1 MLVPLSWLTAV
12 LPSLTAS
19 GREVADAL
27 LRVGLEVER
36 VEVLGIEH
44 LAVGRVLSFEPEPQ
58 KNGKTIRWC
67 SVDVGEAEPRGIVC
81 GAANFAVADLVVVAL
96 PGALLP
102 GGFAIGARKTYGH
115 VSDGMICSTRE
126 LGIGDDHDGILVL
139 PAGTPVGADAAQLL
153 GLGDEVLDI
162 AVTPDRGYCLSVR
175 GVARESAV
183 ALGLP
188 YADPGARVLPGGLR
202 RGVQVKLPDP
212 ARSGPGGCDRYVALT
227 IEDVDP
233 AASTPT
239 WLRRRLERA
248 GMRPISL
255 AVDVTNYVMLELGQP
270 LHAFD
275 AGHLVG
281 GIEVRRARA
290 GERLV
295 TLDGA
300 DRLLDTEDLVITDD
314 DGPIALAGVMGGER
328 TEISAGTTRILL
340 ESAHFDPLT
349 TARTARRHRLPS
361 EASRR
366 FERGVDPA
374 LCVAAAAAAAALL
387 ADLGSASAVAVTD
400 VDLRPDRPAIS
411 LNTAYPGQVGGRS
424 VATAA
429 VRRRLTQV
437 GCNVTGDEPFTVIP
451 PPWRPDLVASIDLV
465 EEVLRLEGYDTLPA
479 RLPLAPAGRG
489 LSTGQRQQRAVSRAL
504 AAAGFVE
511 VSTSPFVAA
520 DPLGLPK
527 GDPRRDALRLANP
540 LSAQES
546 CLRTTLLPGLL
557 AALGRNVARGQ
568 HDVALYETGVVFQP
582 RSATPTAPPPAGV
595 RPPPEVLA
603 ALDAS
608 LPRQPLRA
616 AAVLAGRAEPA
627 GWWGPGRLVEWF
639 DAVSAA
645 SAVAAAL
652 GASLIVRSAAHSPWH
667 PGRCAA
673 LLLGEHV
680 VGHAGELHPA
690 LCERWELPARSCAM
704 ELELEAV
711 LAAAAAVVTAAKPV
725 ERYPPGLID
734 VAVQVDAR
742 VPAAAVQEAL
752 RAGAG
757 PLLERVRLFDL
768 WTGHPVPPG
777 QRSLAYTL
785 IFRASDRTLSGD
797 EVNAARDRAVA
808 AATRATGATLR
819 S

>member
-1 MLVPLSWLTAV
+1 MLIPLSWLTAV
-12 LPSLTAS
+12 LPSLTAG

-44 LAVGRVLSFEPEPQ
+44 LVVGRVASFAAEPQ

-67 SVDVGEAEPRGIVC
+67 SVDVGGNEPRGIVC
-81 GAANFAVADLVVVAL
+81 GADNFVVGDLVVVAL
-96 PGALLP
+96 PGAVLP

-153 GLGDEVLDI
+153 SLGDEVLDI

-175 GVARESAV
+175 GVAREAAV

-202 RGVQVKLPDP
+202 RGVDVALPDP
-212 ARSGPGGCDRYVALT
+212 AGCDRYVALT
-227 IEDVDP
+227 IDGIDP
-233 AASTPT
+233 DAATPT

-255 AVDVTNYVMLELGQP
+255 TVDVTNYVMLELGQP

-275 AGHLVG
+275 QGRLSG
-281 GIEVRRARA
+281 GIAVRRAVA
-290 GERLV
+290 GERLL
-295 TLDGA
+295 TLDGV
-300 DRLLDTEDLVITDD
+300 DRVLDPGDLVIADD
-314 DGPIALAGVMGGER
+314 SGPIALAGVMGGEQ
-328 TEISAGTTRILL
+328 TEISPATTRVLL
-340 ESAHFDPLT
+340 ESAHFEALT
-349 TARTARRHRLPS
+349 VARTARRHRLPS

-387 ADLGSASAVAVTD
+387 ADLGAASAVAVTE
-400 VDLRPDRPAIS
+400 VDLRPDRPAIT
-411 LNTAYPGQVGGRS
+411 LRPAYSGQVGGRP
-424 VATAA
+424 VPADA
-429 VRRRLTQV
+429 VRRRLHQV
-437 GCNVTGDEPFTVIP
+437 GCNVAGDDPFTVVP
-451 PPWRPDLVASIDLV
+451 PPWRPDLVQAIDLV
-465 EEVLRLEGYDTLPA
+465 EEVLRLEGYDTLPS

-489 LSTGQRQQRAVSRAL
+489 LTTGQRQRRAVSRAL

-511 VSTSPFVAA
+511 VSASPFVAA
-520 DPLGLPK
+520 DPLGLPDS
-527 GDPRRDALRLANP
+527 DPRREVLRLANP

-557 AALGRNVARGQ
+557 AALGRNLSRGQ
-568 HDVALYETGVVFQP
+568 SDVALYELGVVFRP
-582 RSATPTAPPPAGV
+582 RPVTPVAPPAAGV
-595 RPPPEVLA
+595 RPAPEVLA

-616 AAVLAGRAEPA
+616 AAVLTGRAEPA
-627 GWWGPGRLVEWF
+627 GWWGPGRAADWS

-645 SAVAAAL
+645 QSVAGAL
-652 GASLIVRSAAHSPWH
+652 GVSLIAQADEHAPWH

-673 LLLGEHV
+673 LLLGDQV

-690 LCERWELPARSCAM
+690 LCERWELPPRSCAM
-704 ELELEAV
+704 ELELDGL
-711 LAAAAAVVTAAKPV
+711 LAAGADDVTLALPV
-725 ERYPPGLID
+725 STYPPGLVD
-734 VAVQVDAR
+734 VAVLVATD
-742 VPAAAVQEAL
+742 VPATAVESAL
-752 RAGAG
+752 RGGAG
-757 PLLERVRLFDL
+757 PLLEQVRLFDVY
-768 WTGHPVPPG
+768 TGPPVPAG
-777 QRSLAYTL
+777 QRSLAYTM
-785 IFRASDRTLSGD
+785 IFRAADRTLSGE
-797 EVNAARDRAVA
+797 EVNAARDAALA
-808 AATRATGATLR
+808 AAQAATGASLR
-819 S
+819 A